1 MRSLR
6 SRMRS
11 LAWLPW
17 RTDSSTAA
25 QPPLPAADLKGM
37 TRTTLAVTPGITE
50 PGPQGSL
57 PGVLSGHP
65 RLMMRLQPR
74 GSRLTQTTGSQDM
87 NQTQGINQMETL
99 WLMLVERMMDPALDR

>member
-17 RTDSSTAA
+17 RTDSSIAA
-25 QPPLPAADLKGM
+25 QPPPPVDLKGM
-37 TRTTLAVTPGITE
+37 THTTLAVTPGITE
-50 PGPQGSL
+50 PGPQGSQ
-57 PGVLSGHP
+57 PGVPSGHP

-74 GSRLTQTTGSQDM
+74 GSRLTQTSGSQDTS
-87 NQTQGINQMETL
+87 QTLGINQMETL